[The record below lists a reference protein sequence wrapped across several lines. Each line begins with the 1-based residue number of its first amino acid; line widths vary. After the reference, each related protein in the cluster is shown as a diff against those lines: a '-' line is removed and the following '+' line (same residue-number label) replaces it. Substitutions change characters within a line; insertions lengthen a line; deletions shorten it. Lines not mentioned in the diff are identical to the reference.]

1 MQYIKLYNGVEMPQ
15 LGFGVF
21 QIPEYE
27 EAKKAVLSAL
37 QVALR

>member
-1 MQYIKLYNGVEMPQ
+1 MPQ

-21 QIPEYE
+21 PISEYQ